1 MGKLS
6 IITAAVIASCVAGCG
21 DRAATTADTTT
32 PPAAAE
38 TATPAPVDPDARRF
52 DCQADTA
59 VVVLDGTARVTLPG
73 GELHALQ
80 KVAESDPEVYVG
92 DSLYFTLGADAAHL
106 SQQDGM
112 RELDRK
118 GPRLNSTTHAHTLCP
133 LLLEK
138 K

>member
-38 TATPAPVDPDARRF
+38 TAPPAPVDPDARRF

-59 VVVLDGTARVTLPG
+59 VAGLDGTARVRLHA
-73 GELHALQ
+73 GELTALH
-80 KVAESDPEVYVG
+80 KAADRHRERVASGKRVAECVD
-92 DSLYFTLGADAAHL
+92 LG
-106 SQQDGM
+106 
-112 RELDRK
+112 
-118 GPRLNSTTHAHTLCP
+118 
-133 LLLEK
+133 
-138 K
+138 